1 MKAYSRNVSHRHG
14 HDSGGPATLEKGSTG
29 FNFLGVEPTRVSV
42 HLTWT
47 PLGEGARYMVF
58 SQEVY
63 GVYFT
68 KRKTFKFVGLEP
80 GKTYHV
86 FVLVVEQG
94 PQCIA
99 FAEFETL
106 A

>member
-1 MKAYSRNVSHRHG
+1 VSSVGHRHG
-14 HDSGGPATLEKGSTG
+14 HGSGDVATVEKGSTG
-29 FNFLGVEPTRVSV
+29 FSFLSVEPTRVSV
-42 HLTWT
+42 QLTWT
-47 PLGEGARYMVF
+47 ALRDGASYMVF

-86 FVLVVEQG
+86 FVLAVEQG
-94 PQCIA
+94 PQYIA

>member
-1 MKAYSRNVSHRHG
+1 MKAYPHNASHHRG
-14 HDSGGPATLEKGSTG
+14 HDSGGPATRENVVTG
-29 FNFLGVEPTRVSV
+29 FSFLRVEPTRVSV

-47 PLGEGARYMVF
+47 GPRDGARYMVF

-80 GKTYHV
+80 GTTYHV
-86 FVLVVEQG
+86 FVLAVEQG
-94 PQCIA
+94 TKFIA

-106 A
+106 V